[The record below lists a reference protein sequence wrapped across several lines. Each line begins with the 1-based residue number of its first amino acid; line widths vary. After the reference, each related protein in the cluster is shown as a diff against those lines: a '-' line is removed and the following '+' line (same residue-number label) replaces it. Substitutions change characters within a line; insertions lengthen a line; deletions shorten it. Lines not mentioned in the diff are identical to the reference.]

1 MSAERLID
9 LIEEQRMLPDLLV
22 EKLRA
27 KIAESDQSMS
37 PSALAK
43 FLVQKKHL
51 TSRQATDL
59 LAVLPAES
67 RLDTPA
73 TRKSP
78 TPPPSASS
86 APPAKDEVDEP
97 GGSSIFAPLLF
108 GSKGPEVDAEDIFT
122 LTPLEGDEDPE
133 QEQALAEE
141 LSRQKLDPIEDL
153 GQLSATKQSVPDLP
167 TQLDDALV
175 QDVYLPAGSGALRAA
190 PSSVIRRRTEAK
202 VKKEVAR
209 RAAARTG
216 ATAPTLRKKTKR
228 TNQWDSPLL
237 LVGGGVLVLMILCGG
252 IVALILSR
260 RGGDEKLAEARKF
273 RDAGSFAQAI
283 SSYDEFVAGYPGDV
297 LWSDARAELAM
308 VKLRQ
313 AVEGGGSFQP
323 ALAIAK
329 AELQALENDS
339 NFDQQ
344 QLAEARPELAELL
357 PRIAGGLAE
366 QADASDDP
374 AEAVRLTKAAG
385 EALVLCRNAKYVSKE
400 LRDDVALADVEEKLA
415 RVGRRQQTR
424 GDLENGLATIKAAI
438 ALGDT
443 RAAYA
448 AHKQLLDDHPELAA
462 NDQLQAIVVETS
474 AAEKAGVKFVVD
486 EHAAETTER
495 PTPWLAALATGN
507 RQATA
512 TAPANG
518 TFCARIDGAL
528 YAFDVATG
536 KMLWRRYVGFAA
548 GLPPVLAGENV
559 LAFDA
564 KCLELLCLE
573 ARTGKLVWRQ
583 EFGEPIAT
591 PLAVADR
598 AFVAAES
605 GRLFLVDL
613 GSGARMGY
621 LQFAQPLRTTPI
633 VDRTGQR
640 LYLTGDHSS
649 IYTIS
654 LEDLTCQGVY
664 YLGHSSGSIRVPPA
678 QVLDRLAVLEN
689 DGVSTCRLR
698 ILSLDDQGVVAKV
711 ETERRLKG
719 LSASPPLVTSR
730 RLILITDRGE
740 LDAFDVGSADG
751 EKTLTQVATREPT
764 SREPLI
770 RHALLT
776 QGAIWI
782 GDSQLTKYAVL
793 PTGNRLP
800 VQSIDDSF
808 VHSTFDHPLALFG
821 TVLVHVRRLDE
832 RAGVV
837 VTAIDVD
844 SGRTLWTNELAV
856 PPASTPIVDD
866 VNHALAYADVNGLI
880 YRFDDATLRTRV
892 QDQPFSP
899 GPAANDSPKL
909 TVGVDLGAGRAAFA
923 APSESN
929 QLVLYDPE
937 VKRNPTRRTKLPS
950 TIICAPSPFGK
961 GVLVPLEIGQV
972 FYLNPADGQSLAM
985 PFQPRLQ
992 PRKKVPYQ
1000 PAAQADDAGR
1010 QFVITDGHEKIYLVE
1025 LVDQPQPHFNT
1036 VTDGNVGA
1044 FPIVSPIVVM
1054 DQAALAVTDGGQLTR
1069 FELPSLKTVGQTDL
1083 PGDVVWGPYRVGD
1096 LLLVV
1101 TANDQLVAVRADG
1114 SIAWA
1119 DAVKAGDLAGEP
1131 LATEDGI
1138 LLAYRH
1144 GILERRGVADGQSI
1158 GKLDVEHPLAAG
1170 PVRFMDHIVLTAH
1183 DGTLLVVE
1191 QP

>member
-1 MSAERLID
+1 MSAERLIE
-9 LIEEQRMLPDLLV
+9 LIEEQRVLPDRLV

-27 KIAESDQSMS
+27 KLTESDQSMTA
-37 PSALAK
+37 SALAK

-51 TSRQATDL
+51 TSRQASDL
-59 LAVLPAES
+59 LAALPVETSVDA
-67 RLDTPA
+67 PA
-73 TRKSP
+73 NRTSQ
-78 TPPPSASS
+78 TPPSSAGP
-86 APPAKDEVDEP
+86 APPAKNEDDEP
-97 GGSSIFAPLLF
+97 GNSSIFAPLLF
-108 GSKGPEVDAEDIFT
+108 GSKGANADDEDVFT
-122 LTPLEGDEDPE
+122 LTPIEGEDDPE
-133 QEQALAEE
+133 QAQALAEE
-141 LSRQKLDPIEDL
+141 LSRQKLEPIDDF
-153 GQLSATKQSVPDLP
+153 GHLSASKLSSPDLP
-167 TQLDDALV
+167 KQLDDALV
-175 QDVYLPAGSGALRAA
+175 QDVYLPAGSGSLRAA
-190 PSSVIRRRTEAK
+190 PSSVIRKRTEAK

-216 ATAPTLRKKTKR
+216 VTAPTLRKKVKR
-228 TNQWDSPLL
+228 SNQWDSPLL

-252 IVALILSR
+252 IVALILNR
-260 RGGDEKLAEARKF
+260 RGGDEKLAEARKY

-283 SSYDEFVAGYPGDV
+283 ASYEEFAAGYPGDV
-297 LWSDARAELAM
+297 LWSNARAELAM
-308 VKLRQ
+308 AKLRQ

-323 ALAIAK
+323 ALAIAQ
-329 AELQALENDS
+329 AELQALENDR

-344 QLAEARPELAELL
+344 KLSDARPELAELL
-357 PRIAGGLAE
+357 PRIASGLAD

-374 AEAVRLTKAAG
+374 AEAERLTKAAA
-385 EALVLCRNAKYVSKE
+385 ESLILCRNAKYVSKE

-424 GDLENGLATIKAAI
+424 GDLDSGLTTIKTAI
-438 ALGDT
+438 AAGDT

-448 AHKQLLDDHPELAA
+448 AHKQLLDDHPELAT
-462 NDQLQAIVVETS
+462 NDQLKAIIVETS
-474 AAEKAGVKFVVD
+474 VAEKAGVKFVVD

-507 RQATA
+507 RQAIA

-536 KMLWRRYVGFAA
+536 KMLWRRYVGFAG
-548 GLPPVLAGENV
+548 GLPPVTVGDHV

-564 KCLELLCLE
+564 KYQELLCLE

-598 AFVAAES
+598 AFVATES

-613 GSGARMGY
+613 SSGARMGY
-621 LQFAQPLRTTPI
+621 LQFAQPLRVTPI
-633 VDRTGQR
+633 VDRTGER

-654 LEDLTCQGVY
+654 LADLTCQGVY
-664 YLGHSSGSIRVPPA
+664 YLGHSSGSIRVPPS

-698 ILSLDDQGVVAKV
+698 ILSFDDRGAVAKV

-719 LSASPPLVTSR
+719 LAASPPLVTSR
-730 RLILITDRGE
+730 RLIVITDRGE
-740 LDAFDVGSADG
+740 LDAFDVGSAEG

-764 SREPLI
+764 SREPLV
-770 RHALLT
+770 RHALMT

-782 GDSQLTKYAVL
+782 GDTQLTKYAVV

-821 TVLVHVRRLDE
+821 TVLVHVRRLDGK
-832 RAGVV
+832 AGVV
-837 VTAIDVD
+837 VAAIDAD
-844 SGRTLWTNELAV
+844 SGRALWTNELAV
-856 PPASTPIVDD
+856 PPAATPIVDEA
-866 VNHALAYADVNGLI
+866 NRTLAFADVNGLV
-880 YRFDDATLRTRV
+880 YRFDDAALRSQV

-899 GPAANDSPKL
+899 GPATSDSSKL

-923 APSESN
+923 APGESS
-929 QLVLYDPE
+929 QLVLYDPA
-937 VKRNPTRRTKLPS
+937 VARNPTRRTKLPS
-950 TIICAPSPFGK
+950 TIICAMSPFGK

-972 FYLNPADGQSLAM
+972 FYLNPADGLPLAT

-992 PRKKVPYQ
+992 PRMKVPYQ
-1000 PAAQADDAGR
+1000 PAAQADEAGR

-1025 LVDQPQPHFNT
+1025 LVEQPQPHFTT

-1044 FPIVSPIVVM
+1044 FPIVSPIFVM
-1054 DQAALAVTDGGQLTR
+1054 GQTALAITDGGQLTR
-1069 FELPSLKTVGQTDL
+1069 FDLPSLKNAGQTDL
-1083 PGDVVWGPYRVGD
+1083 PSDVVWGPYRVGD

-1119 DAVKAGDLAGEP
+1119 DAVQGGDLAGEP
-1131 LATEDGI
+1131 LATDGGF
-1138 LLAYRH
+1138 LLAYRK
-1144 GILERRGVADGQSI
+1144 GILERRGLADGQPT